1 MSRYACNQCG
11 KVFVNAQALGSH
23 ARWCKGPGHV
33 ASMCTNCGMD
43 LAAYGPKGRT
53 NHGRWCRGT
62 QATEAPPLDAASDT
76 SMMDDG
82 MSDDAD
88 TADEGVTVLEYH
100 QALADAGTL
109 DPLFLVRLTRPD
121 KHVTPEE
128 RAVLRFLRAT
138 ETGAGCSRRQVEALL
153 HHARSLGGDGVLLPK
168 GYQTLWNCVET
179 AHGRMVPPLTTKR
192 ISVPVPE
199 SVRSLLTQKIKEL
212 HFNHLDP
219 TEALVRMLV
228 TGPLAANSKN
238 LKIFPRA
245 RSAHLDDY
253 CDGDRMR
260 RFDTQTCI
268 YIFI

>member
-1 MSRYACNQCG
+1 MNWYACNQCG
-11 KVFVNAQALGSH
+11 KGFANAQALGSH

-33 ASMCTNCGMD
+33 ARMCENCGMD
-43 LAAYGPKGRT
+43 LAAYCPKGRT
-53 NHGRWCRGT
+53 NHDRVCRGT
-62 QATEAPPLDAASDT
+62 QATEAPPLDASSDT
-76 SMMDDG
+76 CVMDDG
-82 MSDDAD
+82 SSDDQDMSDQ
-88 TADEGVTVLEYH
+88 GVTVLEYH
-100 QALADAGTL
+100 QALEDAGTL
-109 DPLFLVRLTRPD
+109 DPLFMVRLTRPD

-153 HHARSLGGDGVLLPK
+153 HHARSLGGDGILLPK
-168 GYQTLWNCVET
+168 GYQKLWNCVET
-179 AHGRMVPPLTTKR
+179 AHGRMMPPLTTKR

-199 SVRSLLTQKIKEL
+199 SVRSLLTQKIKEI

-228 TGPLAANSKN
+228 TGPLAADNKN

-245 RSAHLDDY
+245 RSAHLDDH
-253 CDGDRMR
+253 CDGERLR
-260 RFDTQTCI
+260 RFDTYIYI